1 MVNYLK
7 KKMEI
12 ERKEIKMKVRIFKY
26 QKNKNGNI

>member
-1 MVNYLK
+1 MVNYF

-12 ERKEIKMKVRIFKY
+12 ERKEIKMKVRIFKF

>member
-1 MVNYLK
+1 MFNYL

-12 ERKEIKMKVRIFKY
+12 ERKEIKMKVRIFKF